1 MTESKLTSHYV
12 SITVSVS
19 VLWLLCYVTL
29 TLQSIWNFLHK
40 QQTRSI
46 TKNHNQYSIHCW
58 NNTTYW
64 FHAIFSLMKFLTHT
78 IKSVIC
84 WKAWIMHINGRS
96 NMNLT
101 LQYVNF
107 NKKLSYHQGTT
118 QHNVCHNCKKNCEF
132 SHDVLDH
139 RRCNPQV
146 QPSMSF
152 DDHTNTPSTCRGK
165 NFLSPEFGAK
175 FKREVALFLKVL
187 EFSYITE

>member
-1 MTESKLTSHYV
+1 MTKSKLTSHYV

-19 VLWLLCYVTL
+19 VLWLLCYATL

-46 TKNHNQYSIHCW
+46 TKNHNQHSIHCW

-64 FHAIFSLMKFLTHT
+64 FHAISSLMKFLTHT

-84 WKAWIMHINGRS
+84 CKAWIMHINGRS

-118 QHNVCHNCKKNCEF
+118 QHNVCHNCKKTVNSATMCSTIVGVIHKF
-132 SHDVLDH
+132 NRRWVLMTTRIHH
-139 RRCNPQV
+139 RPAMAKIFLV
-146 QPSMSF
+146 QSLGQS
-152 DDHTNTPSTCRGK
+152 SRGRWPYFWRYS
-165 NFLSPEFGAK
+165 NFL
-175 FKREVALFLKVL
+175 
-187 EFSYITE
+187 T

>member
-1 MTESKLTSHYV
+1 MSTLIRSSAITKGPRNTMYV
-12 SITVSVS
+12 ITV
-19 VLWLLCYVTL
+19 
-29 TLQSIWNFLHK
+29 
-40 QQTRSI
+40 
-46 TKNHNQYSIHCW
+46 
-58 NNTTYW
+58 
-64 FHAIFSLMKFLTHT
+64 
-78 IKSVIC
+78 
-84 WKAWIMHINGRS
+84 
-96 NMNLT
+96 
-101 LQYVNF
+101 
-107 NKKLSYHQGTT
+107 
-118 QHNVCHNCKKNCEF
+118 KKNCEF